1 MFYHDALA
9 KFSLRHY
16 TQKTW
21 RQRGCETDPHLNSKV
36 EESPTRNI
44 VSTSSDLSLAV
55 TEYWQV
61 LGSMG
66 CSLELMDIISR
77 MSDHVLSLNDPNFRT
92 LDHLEILDDF
102 ERRLLNLEQVVVFVG
117 VTESAGDQERAAYT
131 AELYRIASLIYLY
144 RVARRMPSDSPAMTH
159 LVEDAM
165 SIFEKTGMS
174 DSTWPLFVIG
184 CEAKLDH
191 HRAVMIDTFQATV
204 ESRQFANIHWIRQ
217 MVEAA
222 WKQDDLNTTEQ
233 DIDGMVRY
241 NSVMSASKV
250 LPSFV

>member
-1 MFYHDALA
+1 
-9 KFSLRHY
+9 
-16 TQKTW
+16 
-21 RQRGCETDPHLNSKV
+21 
-36 EESPTRNI
+36 
-44 VSTSSDLSLAV
+44 
-55 TEYWQV
+55 
-61 LGSMG
+61 MG

-77 MSDHVLSLNDPNFRT
+77 MSDHVLALNDLNFRSQQ
-92 LDHLEILDDF
+92 HIEILDEF
-102 ERRLLNLEQVVVFVG
+102 EMRLLNLEQIVVFVG
-117 VTESAGDQERAAYT
+117 MSESAQDQEKAAYT

-144 RVARRMPSDSPAMTH
+144 RVARRLPSDSLALSH

-165 SIFEKTGMS
+165 SIFEKTGTS
-174 DSTWPLFVIG
+174 DCTWPLFVIG
-184 CEAKLDH
+184 CEAKLDC
-191 HRAVMIDTFQATV
+191 HRAIMIDTFQAT
-204 ESRQFANIHWIRQ
+204 EERRQFANIQWIRQ